1 MLYKKTKN
9 RLRRW
14 HVIQET
20 NPSRNARKIKQT
32 TNYARNDEKIYA
44 FLKKKMQFFFFEDAI
59 FFVEDA
65 MQVRNP
71 GDNETPFFFFPKT

>member
-1 MLYKKTKN
+1 MKNYVIRENKN

-44 FLKKKMQFFFFEDAI
+44 FLIEEEDAVFI
-59 FFVEDA
+59 EDA
-65 MQVRNP
+65 M
-71 GDNETPFFFFPKT
+71 FFF